1 MTERLKRK
9 IIVGTV
15 TSDKMA
21 KTIVVSMERLVKHPK
36 YGKYMKRYT
45 VFKAHDEKREAR
57 TGDVVEIM
65 ETRPI
70 SRTKRWRLVRIVRKG
85 EGVLAPIPGAPELEA
100 PKPEPPAPE
109 APKPEAPKA
118 EAPASQS

>member
-1 MTERLKRK
+1 MTEREKRK

-15 TSDKMA
+15 TSDKMS

-45 VFKAHDEKREAR
+45 AYKAHDEKEEA
-57 TGDVVEIM
+57 TVGDVVEIM

-70 SRTKRWRLVRIVRKG
+70 SLTKRWRLVRIVKKG
-85 EGVLAPIPGAPELEA
+85 EGVLPPIPGVPELEP
-100 PKPEPPAPE
+100 PKPETPAPE
-109 APKPEAPKA
+109 APKPEAPA
-118 EAPASQS
+118 APAAQK